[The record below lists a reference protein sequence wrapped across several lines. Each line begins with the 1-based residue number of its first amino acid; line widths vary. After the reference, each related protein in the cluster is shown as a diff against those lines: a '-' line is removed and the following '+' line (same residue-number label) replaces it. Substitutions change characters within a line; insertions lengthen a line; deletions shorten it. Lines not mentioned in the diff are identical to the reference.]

1 MSLDTTKATG
11 PDGIGPKLLYEA
23 GRAIV
28 PSLTKLLNLCF
39 SSSKVP
45 QMWKHAN
52 VMPLFKKGDPSE
64 LNNYRPVSLL
74 SCTSKIME
82 RIVFK
87 NVFNYIRDNGILSSH
102 QSGFQSG
109 DSTVNQLAYLY
120 HVFSQALDEKKD
132 VRIVFC
138 DISKTFD
145 RVWHDGFNFQ
155 A

>member
-1 MSLDTTKATG
+1 
-11 PDGIGPKLLYEA
+11 
-23 GRAIV
+23 
-28 PSLTKLLNLCF
+28 
-39 SSSKVP
+39 
-45 QMWKHAN
+45 
-52 VMPLFKKGDPSE
+52 MPLFKKGDPSE

-82 RIVFK
+82 QIVFK
-87 NVFNYIRDNGILSSH
+87 NVFNYMRDNDILSSH

-138 DISKTFD
+138 DISKAFD
-145 RVWHDGFNFQ
+145 RVWHDGLIFKLEKIGIGGDLLNFFEHYLSNRTQ
-155 A
+155 ICNY